1 MNKRLR
7 TILIGAVG
15 VIVVLLAGL
24 FSGALDG
31 VLRKLDLH
39 VAGRPAPVV
48 DTVASSEVVA
58 TPAPAKADAG
68 ATVAAGET
76 VVPIFDLV
84 RVEPTGD
91 AVIAGRS
98 DPDAKVEILSGKD
111 VVADGKANDTGSWAI
126 VLANP
131 LKPGAHDL
139 SVRVTGKDGKVAS
152 SEQSVAVS
160 VPEGGNGDV
169 LVVLNQPGSPST
181 VLQVPGLEETQAK
194 LADAGVDPAQ
204 AVSVEPASAEVPAA
218 ADVSAAP
225 APAVVPPT
233 SASATATATA
243 GNETTPATTAEP
255 AVAVTTEPAAP
266 AEPAAAPAAASP
278 ASATVEIPAP
288 PTDMMVAAA
297 TPALT
302 PAPQAAAPAPDVAQ
316 AEPAPAPDK
325 PAAPATDATAAPAV
339 ATPAEPAPSAPD
351 AEPTAAPKAEPSSE
365 PAAPK
370 VEPAAPKAEPVASPA
385 EPAAAPAPTVTIDAV
400 ELENGNRFYAA
411 GSAASGAV
419 IRLYVDD
426 KAIGDTKADKG
437 RWLYQGQVELAPG
450 KHLVR
455 IDQVGAEGSVVAR
468 AEVPFQIAD
477 DGLSAPTLASGVGS
491 AQAGAGSAGEAKPAE
506 PETLIIRRGDNLWMI
521 AKRLYGK
528 GIRYSTIYQANTDQ
542 IRNPD
547 LIYPGQ
553 VFVIPEGDAAWKPVG
568 Q

>member
-15 VIVVLLAGL
+15 VIVILLAGL
-24 FSGALDG
+24 FSGALDS
-31 VLRKLDLH
+31 VLRQLNLQI
-39 VAGRPAPVV
+39 AGHPAPVA
-48 DTVASSEVVA
+48 DAAASSDVVA
-58 TPAPAKADAG
+58 TPAPAKADA
-68 ATVAAGET
+68 APVAAASPAET

-98 DPDAKVEILSGKD
+98 EPDAKVEILSGKD
-111 VVADGKANDTGSWAI
+111 IVADGKANDAGSWAI
-126 VLANP
+126 VLADP

-139 SVRVTGKDGKVAS
+139 SVRVTDKDGKVAS

-181 VLQVPGLEETQAK
+181 VLQVPGLEEAQAK
-194 LADAGVDPAQ
+194 LADAGVDPAE
-204 AVSVEPASAEVPAA
+204 AVVSQTAA
-218 ADVSAAP
+218 AEAPVAAP
-225 APAVVPPT
+225 APAVEPPT

-255 AVAVTTEPAAP
+255 AAPITAEPVATPAA
-266 AEPAAAPAAASP
+266 

-288 PTDMMVAAA
+288 PADMLVAAA

-302 PAPQAAAPAPDVAQ
+302 PAAEAKPSEPATAQAAPQAAETPAAAPADAAPADAAPASAEPAAAPQ
-316 AEPAPAPDK
+316 AEPA
-325 PAAPATDATAAPAV
+325 V
-339 ATPAEPAPSAPD
+339 V
-351 AEPTAAPKAEPSSE
+351 PKAEP
-365 PAAPK
+365 ATAPK
-370 VEPAAPKAEPVASPA
+370 VEPAATP
-385 EPAAAPAPTVTIDAV
+385 APAVTIDAV
-400 ELENGNRFYAA
+400 ELENGNSFYAA

-426 KAIGDTKADKG
+426 KAVGDTKADKG
-437 RWLYQGQVELAPG
+437 RWLYQGKVELAPG

-455 IDQVGAEGSVVAR
+455 IDQIGAGGAVIAR
-468 AEVPFQIAD
+468 AEVPFQIAE
-477 DGLSAPTLASGVGS
+477 DGLSAPTLASGIGS

-553 VFVIPEGDAAWKPVG
+553 VFVIPEGDAAWRPIG

>member
-31 VLRKLDLH
+31 VLRQLNMQI
-39 VAGRPAPVV
+39 AGHPAPAAEAA
-48 DTVASSEVVA
+48 ASSDVVA
-58 TPAPAKADAG
+58 TQAPAKADA
-68 ATVAAGET
+68 APAVAAAPAET

-98 DPDAKVEILSGKD
+98 EPDAKVEILSGKD
-111 VVADGKANDTGSWAI
+111 IVADGKANDTGSWAI
-126 VLANP
+126 VLADP

-181 VLQVPGLEETQAK
+181 VLQVPGLEEAQAK
-194 LADAGVDPAQ
+194 LADAGVDPAEATSSQ
-204 AVSVEPASAEVPAA
+204 QVAA
-218 ADVSAAP
+218 AEAPVAAP
-225 APAVVPPT
+225 TPAVEPPT

-255 AVAVTTEPAAP
+255 AAPIAAEPTATPAATP
-266 AEPAAAPAAASP
+266 
-278 ASATVEIPAP
+278 ATVEIPAP
-288 PTDMMVAAA
+288 PADMLVAAA
-297 TPALT
+297 TPALAPAAEEAKPSEPAT
-302 PAPQAAAPAPDVAQ
+302 AQAAPQAAETPAAAPADAGAAPADAAPAAAPQ
-316 AEPAPAPDK
+316 AEPA
-325 PAAPATDATAAPAV
+325 AAPQ
-339 ATPAEPAPSAPD
+339 AEPAV
-351 AEPTAAPKAEPSSE
+351 
-365 PAAPK
+365 APK
-370 VEPAAPKAEPVASPA
+370 VEPAATPQAEPVAT
-385 EPAAAPAPTVTIDAV
+385 PAPTVTIDAV
-400 ELENGNRFYAA
+400 ELENGKSFYAA

-426 KAIGDTKADKG
+426 KAVGDTKADKG
-437 RWLYQGQVELAPG
+437 RWLYQGKVELAPG

-455 IDQVGAEGSVVAR
+455 IDQIGVDGAVIAR
-468 AEVPFQIAD
+468 AEVPFQIAE

-553 VFVIPEGDAAWKPVG
+553 VFVIPEGDSAWRPVG